1 MEQTQEFSIIK
12 MFNKAQILKNKWAED
27 MDSLISEP
35 ITFQEVMKFLAKH
48 FNLKEEKDKLE
59 KK

>member
-1 MEQTQEFSIIK
+1 